1 VFAIPTAARAGRRVQ
16 FVRVR
21 RGTVVAHATI
31 GIMTATFLLVL
42 VVVLVVGGLIYG
54 VVSLLSGDDPGL
66 VPAEPDGRARPL
78 PNDRSLREDDL
89 KEIRFDV
96 ALRGYRMSQV
106 DRMLRRVA
114 YDLGYKD
121 EMIAVLEAEVAALRE
136 GRLEDAELLR
146 KAREAAATPERDTG
160 GPDTTGP
167 EAPGGPAGSS
177 EPVIHLGE
185 VGSAAVGE
193 SPDGRPSG
201 DEPGRTVTAGDER
214 TVAAEPEPPEGSL
227 RRREPVASHAPV
239 PGAPVVAPAPDA
251 ADSTDADTSAVDGAD
266 RPAHA

>member
-1 VFAIPTAARAGRRVQ
+1 VH
-16 FVRVR
+16 
-21 RGTVVAHATI
+21 RGTIVAHATI

-146 KAREAAATPERDTG
+146 KAREAAATPERDTRE
-160 GPDTTGP
+160 PDPTG
-167 EAPGGPAGSS
+167 EPAGSS
-177 EPVIHLGE
+177 EPMVDLGE
-185 VGSAAVGE
+185 VGSAAPAAVGG

-201 DEPGRTVTAGDER
+201 DEPDRTVTAGDER
-214 TVAAEPEPPEGSL
+214 TAAGEPEPPREGSL
-227 RRREPVASHAPV
+227 RRREPVTSAAPV
-239 PGAPVVAPAPDA
+239 VTGAPVVTDAPAVAPAPDA
-251 ADSTDADTSAVDGAD
+251 ADGTGADEPAVDGAD

>member
-1 VFAIPTAARAGRRVQ
+1 MA
-16 FVRVR
+16 
-21 RGTVVAHATI
+21 
-31 GIMTATFLLVL
+31 ATFLLVL

-146 KAREAAATPERDTG
+146 KAREAAANPVRGGTD
-160 GPDTTGP
+160 GPDGRADAAEP
-167 EAPGGPAGSS
+167 VVELGEAGSA
-177 EPVIHLGE
+177 PVG
-185 VGSAAVGE
+185 AVSGE
-193 SPDGRPSG
+193 SPDGRPSE
-201 DEPGRTVTAGDER
+201 DAPHPTVR
-214 TVAAEPEPPEGSL
+214 AEPD
-227 RRREPVASHAPV
+227 PVGASHPKTSDG
-239 PGAPVVAPAPDA
+239 PGAEAPAG
-251 ADSTDADTSAVDGAD
+251 DGAD

>member
-1 VFAIPTAARAGRRVQ
+1 VHRT
-16 FVRVR
+16 
-21 RGTVVAHATI
+21 TVVAHVTI
-31 GIMTATFLLVL
+31 GIMAATFLLVL

-89 KEIRFDV
+89 KEIRFDI

-136 GRLEDAELLR
+136 GRLEDAELVVELG
-146 KAREAAATPERDTG
+146 E
-160 GPDTTGP
+160 
-167 EAPGGPAGSS
+167 AGSA
-177 EPVIHLGE
+177 PVG
-185 VGSAAVGE
+185 AVSGE
-193 SPDGRPSG
+193 SPDGRPSE
-201 DEPGRTVTAGDER
+201 DAPHPTVR
-214 TVAAEPEPPEGSL
+214 AEPD
-227 RRREPVASHAPV
+227 PVGASHPKTSDG
-239 PGAPVVAPAPDA
+239 PGAEAPAG
-251 ADSTDADTSAVDGAD
+251 DGAD

>member
-1 VFAIPTAARAGRRVQ
+1 
-16 FVRVR
+16 
-21 RGTVVAHATI
+21 
-31 GIMTATFLLVL
+31 MTATLLLVL
-42 VVVLVVGGLIYG
+42 VVVLVIGGLVYG

-78 PNDRSLREDDL
+78 PNDRSLHEEDL
-89 KEIRFDV
+89 KEIRFDI

-146 KAREAAATPERDTG
+146 KAREAASTPERDTAPDPG
-160 GPDTTGP
+160 AGPGESVVDLG
-167 EAPGGPAGSS
+167 EAGPAD
-177 EPVIHLGE
+177 
-185 VGSAAVGE
+185 E
-193 SPDGRPSG
+193 SPDGADGPDRPEAVVAPDRPETEG
-201 DEPGRTVTAGDER
+201 QPDLTDATAAPDRPE
-214 TVAAEPEPPEGSL
+214 AAEPELPREGSL
-227 RRREPVASHAPV
+227 RRREPVAV
-239 PGAPVVAPAPDA
+239 DTLDA
-251 ADSTDADTSAVDGAD
+251 APNEGVAASQATADGAANEDTADTPLTDPPRAGEDTGDRAPVDGAD